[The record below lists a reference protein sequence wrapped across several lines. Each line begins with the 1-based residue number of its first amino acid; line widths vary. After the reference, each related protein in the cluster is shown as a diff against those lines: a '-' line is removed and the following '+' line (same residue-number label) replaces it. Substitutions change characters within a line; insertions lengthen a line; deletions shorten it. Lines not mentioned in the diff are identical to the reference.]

1 MPNRQLQGS
10 DDQPTLDQ
18 EQSVQPEGED
28 TEGHMLQLDPNTA
41 RNLARVRS
49 AELDRDVRD
58 RQRQKEARPNRR

>member
-1 MPNRQLQGS
+1 MPARRLSAN
-10 DDQPTLDQ
+10 QPLPDE

-41 RNLARVRS
+41 RNLARARS
-49 AELDRDVRD
+49 ADLDRDLRD

>member
-1 MPNRQLQGS
+1 MPARRLSAN
-10 DDQPTLDQ
+10 QPSPDE

-41 RNLARVRS
+41 RNLARARS
-49 AELDRDVRD
+49 AEIDRDMRD

>member
-10 DDQPTLDQ
+10 EDQPLADQ
-18 EQSVQPEGED
+18 DGVQPEDQD

-41 RNLARVRS
+41 RNLARARS
-49 AELDRDVRD
+49 ADLDRDMRD